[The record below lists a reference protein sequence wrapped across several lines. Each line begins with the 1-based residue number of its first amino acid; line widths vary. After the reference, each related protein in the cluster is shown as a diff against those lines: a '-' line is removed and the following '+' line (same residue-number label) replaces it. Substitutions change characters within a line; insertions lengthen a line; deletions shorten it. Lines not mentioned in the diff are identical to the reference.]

1 MLFRSCGFSPTI
13 RSAAM
18 YSPNPSGY
26 CGALRPMCHSGSTN
40 STARDSAA
48 SATMTRDERD
58 MVYRL
63 RCLLLGAVGCQR
75 DTAAARGH
83 PDVALHLLMERR
95 AEVSAVEREHADLR
109 RHPHDRAGLA
119 RHHEQLGAVEAGER
133 EAVRDVPVLLEIRDV
148 EEHRVADLDAL

>member
-75 DTAAARGH
+75 DAAAPRRH
-83 PDVALHLLMERR
+83 PDVALHLLVERR
-95 AEVSAVEREHADLR
+95 AEIGAVEWEDPHPR
-109 RHPHDRAGLA
+109 RHPRHRAGLA
-119 RHHEQLGAVEAGER
+119 RHHEQLGAVEAGDR
-133 EAVRDVPVLLEIRDV
+133 EAVRDV
-148 EEHRVADLDAL
+148 